1 MSKSISGKY
10 REYATYAIF
19 DLNEDATSP
28 LKEVDPDMNYYK
40 GMQDTCLN
48 ACDYYFG
55 DSFNKKWYDLDIGD
69 DSFSVLHTNIRSIPK
84 NVSHFE
90 NYVKS
95 LKLSFT
101 TIALS
106 ETWLKQENKSCY
118 DIKGYNA
125 EHNVRHSKNGGGV
138 SLVVRSGLEYHLR
151 PDLAVMSDV
160 LESLFIE
167 FDKEVINRNS
177 NMIVG
182 VLYRPPGT
190 DINDFVE
197 EFSKMCSKIRT
208 ERKICYITGD
218 YNINLLNND
227 KHLPTSEF
235 YQRNVF
241 IFPVPFHN

>member
-1 MSKSISGKY
+1 MSNITTTINIDDPVGGHQRSQRPIGL
-10 REYATYAIF
+10 ATKAHR
-19 DLNEDATSP
+19 A
-28 LKEVDPDMNYYK
+28 
-40 GMQDTCLN
+40 DTCLN
-48 ACDYYFG
+48 TCDYYFE
-55 DSFNKKWYDLDIGD
+55 DSFNKKCYDLDIGD

-84 NVSHFE
+84 NLIHFE

-106 ETWLKQENKSCY
+106 ETWLKRENKSCY

-125 EHNVRHSKNGGGV
+125 EHTVRHKNNGGGV
-138 SLVVRSGLEYHLR
+138 SLFVRSGLEYHLR
-151 PDLAVMSDV
+151 PDLTVMSDV

-167 FDKEVINRNS
+167 FDKEVINWNN

-197 EFSKMCSKIRT
+197 EFSQMCSKIRT
-208 ERKICYITGD
+208 ERNICYITGD
-218 YNINLLNND
+218 DNINLLKSD
-227 KHLPTSEF
+227 SHLPTSTKC
-235 YQRNVF
+235 
-241 IFPVPFHN
+241 IHFPCSLP